1 MFIMQVHNKMTA
13 LLVAALFTLVML
25 TQKEIHHISKIA
37 AGVHAGRPMTESE
50 SILFHRYN

>member
-1 MFIMQVHNKMTA
+1 MIALLVTA
-13 LLVAALFTLVML
+13 LLTLVML

-37 AGVHAGRPMTESE
+37 AGGHAGRPMTGSE